1 MSETAERWSTIEDL
15 PEEASGL
22 ANADLASFASSWG
35 QELASLRGTP
45 ELAAFLDELR
55 REWAIE
61 TGVVEGLYTLPRGL
75 SEQLVRGGID
85 EQVLIAAGFGVRAAT
100 VAGMVDDHLVA
111 LDRVAELGRD
121 PRGVSAADIKELHA
135 LATLHQSSNGTPLLK
150 GAFKRESNDV
160 VRPDG
165 SVQRHCPP
173 EEIAAEVNRLL
184 ELHEKHEAG
193 EVPVEVE
200 AAWLHHRFMQIAP
213 FQAGNGLIARALASL
228 VFMKGGWFPLVV
240 RRDDV
245 ERFHAAH
252 ERADAGDL
260 KPLVDLF
267 ASLERRL
274 VLEAPGAVGDSL
286 RRERVDQVIDSARK
300 VLESQQDSGTADW
313 SAAAE
318 RAKMLNKAAQ
328 QRLALTAEKM
338 TRDLR
343 QIAPDYRFEVD
354 YEKNGGSRD
363 YFFKWHIIENARRLD
378 YFANLD
384 IYRAWTR
391 LMMRT
396 STQDEM
402 LLSFHA
408 VGDQAGGKLVAA
420 MCFFK
425 RDRVQRGEEN
435 LSDLEPLTD
444 QLFDIDPTEDPSSA
458 RDRFL
463 RWMEAGLV
471 RGLEVWRESLG

>member
-1 MSETAERWSTIEDL
+1 
-15 PEEASGL
+15 
-22 ANADLASFASSWG
+22 
-35 QELASLRGTP
+35 
-45 ELAAFLDELR
+45 
-55 REWAIE
+55 
-61 TGVVEGLYTLPRGL
+61 
-75 SEQLVRGGID
+75 
-85 EQVLIAAGFGVRAAT
+85 
-100 VAGMVDDHLVA
+100 
-111 LDRVAELGRD
+111 
-121 PRGVSAADIKELHA
+121 
-135 LATLHQSSNGTPLLK
+135 
-150 GAFKRESNDV
+150 
-160 VRPDG
+160 
-165 SVQRHCPP
+165 
-173 EEIAAEVNRLL
+173 
-184 ELHEKHEAG
+184 
-193 EVPVEVE
+193 
-200 AAWLHHRFMQIAP
+200 
-213 FQAGNGLIARALASL
+213 
-228 VFMKGGWFPLVV
+228 
-240 RRDDV
+240 
-245 ERFHAAH
+245 
-252 ERADAGDL
+252 
-260 KPLVDLF
+260 
-267 ASLERRL
+267 
-274 VLEAPGAVGDSL
+274 
-286 RRERVDQVIDSARK
+286 
-300 VLESQQDSGTADW
+300 
-313 SAAAE
+313 
-318 RAKMLNKAAQ
+318 
-328 QRLALTAEKM
+328 KM

-354 YEKNGGSRD
+354 HEKNGGSRD